1 MGSLDRTDLGRWL
14 AIGSGVGIEIQGED
28 LRVVAV
34 RVRPGGVEVLGA
46 AAIARFQT
54 RPAAE
59 WGAEYAGFLQ
69 KAGASHLAASVLLPR
84 AETVARHLVLP
95 GVEAGELANAVRY
108 QIDSLHPYPEE
119 DVVWD
124 AARLPNAGSLLVAIA
139 RRETVDRH
147 SELFVQAGVKISG
160 FTFSSAALY
169 SASRLLARPDAE
181 GFVAIEQRGAEVEV
195 YGESPSQP
203 AFSALF
209 DAPADRAAALAA
221 SQLRIPPDAEP
232 RGFADLLPSPRR
244 APEEFSVPAWALAYA
259 TALAAACPRRGLK
272 INLLPVVQRS
282 ASSRAMYIPTAVLAG
297 VLVLL
302 LGVLLAQSIL
312 DKRRYLAAV
321 EAEIARLEPAV
332 KRAQE
337 AGRAAEQ
344 ARERVIQ
351 LDSFRNRPK
360 NDLDALLELTRVM
373 TPPVWIDGLDMK
385 RDTVNLSG
393 EADQAAGLL
402 KALDQSRLFRNS
414 EFTSPISRVGAGE
427 VFRIRT
433 QRRGVQP

>member
-1 MGSLDRTDLGRWL
+1 MGSLNRTDFGRWL
-14 AIGSGVGIEIQGED
+14 AIGSGVGIEILGED
-28 LRVVAV
+28 LRVVVV

-46 AAIARFQT
+46 ALIARFRT

-84 AETVARHLVLP
+84 GETVARHLVLP
-95 GVEAGELANAVRY
+95 GVEAGELTNAVRY

-124 AARLPNAGSLLVAIA
+124 AARLPNAGSLLVAIT
-139 RRETVDRH
+139 RRETVERY
-147 SELFVQAGVKISG
+147 SELFAQAGVKISG

-169 SASRLLARPDAE
+169 SASRLLGQPDAD
-181 GFVAIEQRGAEVEV
+181 GFVAVEQRGVEVEV

-209 DAPADRAAALAA
+209 DAAPERAAVLAA
-221 SQLRIPPDAEP
+221 SQLRIAPDAEP
-232 RGFADLLPSPRR
+232 RGFADLLPAPRR
-244 APEEFSVPAWALAYA
+244 APEEFSTPVWALAYS

-272 INLLPVVQRS
+272 INLLPVGRRS

-297 VLVLL
+297 VLVIL
-302 LGVLLAQSIL
+302 LGILLVESFL
-312 DKRRYLAAV
+312 DNRHYLAALKS
-321 EAEIARLEPAV
+321 EIERLEPQV

-337 AGRAAEQ
+337 AARAAEQ
-344 ARERVIQ
+344 ARERVLQ

-360 NDLDALLELTRVM
+360 NDLDTLLELTRVM
-373 TPPVWIDGLDMK
+373 APPVWIEGMELN
-385 RDTVNLSG
+385 RETINFSG

-402 KALDQSRLFRNS
+402 KALDQSRFFRNS

-427 VFRIRT
+427 IFRIRT